1 MTVCIDDWATE
12 KAAQLWCLPTTSK
25 IEMDVVLALEIAQ
38 ALRDEREQC
47 AKVSETYLDWSA
59 QWGQDDNEA
68 AVQVC
73 ANEITSAIRNQS

>member
-38 ALRDEREQC
+38 ALRDERERC
-47 AKVSETYLDWSA
+47 AKTAEHFTGSLWDASEVRLAS
-59 QWGQDDNEA
+59 QI
-68 AVQVC
+68 VK
-73 ANEITSAIRNQS
+73 AIRG